1 MAIDVQDK
9 LELLQDSAIDDQ
21 EFDQLLGKIL
31 AVRLG
36 QQRRR
41 LRQYERDLQEFEL
54 RFEMKSPLFYRRFE
68 AGELG
73 DSMDYFEWAGLYELH
88 QEVQRKVERLATA
101 I

>member
-9 LELLQDSAIDDQ
+9 LELLQDSSIDDQ
-21 EFDQLLGKIL
+21 ESDQLLGKIL

-54 RFEMKSPLFYRRFE
+54 RFDMESPLFYRRFE

-88 QEVQRKVERLATA
+88 QEIQSKVERLAA
-101 I
+101 VV